1 MELGIRL
8 NKIASMVDSCECVAD
23 IGTDHAYIPIFLVE
37 GKICNRAIASDINYG
52 PVKKAENNVK
62 NHHLENKIDCRQ
74 GDGLRTINIG
84 EAQCAIIAGMGG
96 NLIRDII
103 EESMEI
109 FKDLSTVILQ
119 PVQNPEVLRQYIYN
133 SGYNILAEELCYEE
147 GKYYE
152 IIKISYSKN
161 YREMEPIFYE
171 ISEKLIEKKHP
182 LIKQYISYKL
192 NKYSKIYNNIN
203 EITETALARKK
214 ELRYKIEKLE
224 ELQKLC
230 L

>member
-8 NKIASMVDSCECVAD
+8 NKIASMVDNCECIAD
-23 IGTDHAYIPIFLVE
+23 IGTDHAYIPIFLVQE
-37 GKICNRAIASDINYG
+37 NLCNKAIASDINHG
-52 PVKKAENNVK
+52 PVMKAESNVS
-62 NHHLENKIDCRQ
+62 NHNLENRIQCRQ
-74 GDGLRTINIG
+74 GGGLTTLKPG

-103 EESMEI
+103 EDSMEV
-109 FKDLSTVILQ
+109 FKELSSAILQ
-119 PVQNPEVLRQYIYN
+119 PVQNPEVLRQYVYN
-133 SGYNILAEELCYEE
+133 SGYKIIDEELCYED

-152 IIKISYSKN
+152 MMKISYSDN
-161 YREMEPIFYE
+161 YREAEPIFYE
-171 ISEKLIEKKHP
+171 ISQVLIEKKHP

-192 NKYSKIYNNIN
+192 NKYNKIYNSIN
-203 EITETALARKK
+203 ESTDTAVARKK
-214 ELRYKIEKLE
+214 EVSYKIEKLE